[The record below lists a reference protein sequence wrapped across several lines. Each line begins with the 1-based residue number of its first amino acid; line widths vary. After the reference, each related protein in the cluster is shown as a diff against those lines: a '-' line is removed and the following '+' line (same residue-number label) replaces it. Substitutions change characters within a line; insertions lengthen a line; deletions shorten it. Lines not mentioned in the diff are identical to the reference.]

1 MIGVRMVDAPVSARV
16 VAVLL
21 AAFVLSAGLMLA
33 LSLQYPTDLAA
44 FACDVRPTET
54 TPVDAS
60 SCSDAPPEG
69 IGTRLLASRTR
80 MTAC

>member
-1 MIGVRMVDAPVSARV
+1 MIGVRMVDAPVSARAA
-16 VAVLL
+16 AVLL

-33 LSLQYPTDLAA
+33 LSLQDPTEVAA
-44 FACDVRPTET
+44 FACDVRA
-54 TPVDAS
+54 TPAGAS
-60 SCSDAPPEG
+60 SCSDGPPEG